1 MMVRATS
8 RLNCSSVDVR
18 TRSTTEMSKKIRVL
32 VVAVL
37 AAVFGLAFGGAAL
50 AQVSDLPGMGTAAE
64 NTGGLEAPA
73 VGELGDTE
81 HGPCVKE
88 LLNMPALES
97 CEDAEGRV
105 IMDLPALK
113 LVSPK
118 KLPETGVNVGDL
130 AAMGAAALAS
140 GGVLL
145 RRVRLA
151 LAR

>member
-1 MMVRATS
+1 
-8 RLNCSSVDVR
+8 
-18 TRSTTEMSKKIRVL
+18 MSYKIKAML
-32 VVAVL
+32 VTALV
-37 AAVFGLAFGGAAL
+37 AVFGLAFGGTAL
-50 AQVSDLPGMGTAAE
+50 AQLSDLPGMGAAE

-73 VGELGDTE
+73 VGELGNTE

-88 LLNMPALES
+88 LLGLPALDS

-113 LVSPK
+113 LVGPK
-118 KLPETGVNVGDL
+118 APSRLPETGVNVGDL
-130 AAMGAAALAS
+130 AAMGAAALA
-140 GGVLL
+140 GGSVLL